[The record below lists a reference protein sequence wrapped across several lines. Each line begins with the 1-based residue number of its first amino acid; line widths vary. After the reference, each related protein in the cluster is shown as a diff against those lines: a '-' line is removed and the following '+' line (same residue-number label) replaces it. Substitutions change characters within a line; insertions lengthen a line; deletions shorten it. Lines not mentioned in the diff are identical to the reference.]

1 MKEVM
6 EMWACKRYSKE
17 HAGVCV
23 EPGKIKVIPLRDCQK
38 TLKRELARQKVTYRR
53 GIIKLEA
60 EIDKLKN
67 SNK

>member
-1 MKEVM
+1 MKGVM

-17 HAGVCV
+17 HPGACV
-23 EPGKIKVIPLRDCQK
+23 EPAKIKVIPLRDCQK
-38 TLKRELARQKVTYRR
+38 TLKRELTGQKVIYRR
-53 GIIKLEA
+53 EIIKLEA